1 MLFRVVIF
9 IFLLVLGLAAIRMAI
24 NAIIN
29 GYITNKYLEYYERDR
44 NPYSYWF
51 NVLFTLFIGIAA
63 ILIGAEILMVKQ

>member
-9 IFLLVLGLAAIRMAI
+9 IFLLALGLAAIRMAI

-29 GYITNKYLEYYERDR
+29 GYITNKY
-44 NPYSYWF
+44 
-51 NVLFTLFIGIAA
+51 TLFIGIAA